1 VSRTLIARARY
12 ERGLNEGWITR
23 VGPLPRPVEGLRP
36 PICSDQ
42 KLASAVLMY
51 LDSLQPGDR
60 PMLSVYERFRN
71 EQAPRLPS
79 RSAFEARGGTR
90 WVQRT
95 RDELEA

>member
-1 VSRTLIARARY
+1 
-12 ERGLNEGWITR
+12 LNEGWITR

-71 EQAPRLPS
+71 SKRRAFHRARLS
-79 RSAFEARGGTR
+79 RLAEEHGGSSG
-90 WVQRT
+90 
-95 RDELEA
+95 LEMN